1 MPIPFRPVGI
11 GQVAAKNVFRISF
24 DEDLSQIPE
33 LHAWDDLNLNTVA
46 NKVFTGTT
54 TNTFLPMIGAIG
66 LTVAPAANW
75 WPVAAVAGAAVD
87 LASRLIGNTGYIFL
101 ASAPPVAGDVFFN
114 FDFSFP
120 DDVLPG
126 DTMAFVIE
134 FRYIFTGP
142 TPTVTLAGNDGG
154 TEGSPIWT
162 NLITQPGGV
171 GGAASVLRPSDT
183 GGTGVGD
190 TVTIPTSGEAF
201 PDEIFVTAAA

>member
-1 MPIPFRPVGI
+1 MAIPFRPVGI

-24 DEDLSQIPE
+24 DEALSQIPE
-33 LHAWDDLNLNTVA
+33 LHAWDDFNLNTVA

-87 LASRLIGNTGYIFL
+87 VASRLIGNTGFIL
-101 ASAPPVAGDVFFN
+101 LDSSAPAAGDVFFN

-126 DTMAFVIE
+126 DTMAFVVE
-134 FRYIFTGP
+134 FRYIFTGA

-154 TEGSPIWT
+154 SEASPIWT
-162 NLITQPGGV
+162 NLVTAVGGV
-171 GGAASVLRPSDT
+171 PGVASVLRPSDT

-190 TVTIPTSGEAF
+190 VVTIPTSGEIF
-201 PDEIFVTAAA
+201 PDEIFVTAAV

>member
-1 MPIPFRPVGI
+1 MAIPFIPTGI
-11 GQVAAKNVFRISF
+11 GQNAAKNVFRISF
-24 DEDLSQIPE
+24 DETLSQIPE
-33 LHAWDDLNLNTVA
+33 LHAWDDFNLNTVA

-54 TNTFLPMIGAIG
+54 VNTFLPMIGGIG
-66 LTVAPAANW
+66 ATVAPVANW
-75 WPVAAVAGAAVD
+75 WPVSAVAGAAVNV
-87 LASRLIGNTGYIFL
+87 ASRLIGNTGYL
-101 ASAPPVAGDVFFN
+101 LLTAAPPVAGDVFFN

-154 TEGSPIWT
+154 TEGAPIWT
-162 NLITQPGGV
+162 NLVTQPGGI
-171 GGAASVLRPSDT
+171 GGAASVLRPSDS